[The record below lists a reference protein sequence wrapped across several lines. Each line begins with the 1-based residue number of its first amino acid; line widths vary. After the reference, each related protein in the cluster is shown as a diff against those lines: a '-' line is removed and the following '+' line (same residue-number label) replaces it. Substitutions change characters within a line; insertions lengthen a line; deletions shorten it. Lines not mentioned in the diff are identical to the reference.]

1 MLKCH
6 LNKTV
11 KKMNDLVKIIIRKE
25 NYDIFAINGKT
36 DDIFKFIY
44 SSECFY
50 GNEDIINQYIEINEL
65 NIVDT
70 LEPVGE
76 GIVVF
81 DLKTKTLIVSTN
93 LQISVNPQLLFNNVK
108 NKIDFNNS
116 SYQKEDILRL
126 IENGHLKSLKSDIL
140 MKRLSFTGIKNYDE
154 FENKLQHYCKSFSP
168 TMDQVVTLEIEIAT
182 NHFDRFF
189 WSTFDLPDVRLKM
202 KELGI
207 VFHKRDEEL
216 WSRYL
221 TDNVE
226 DPALN

>member
-1 MLKCH
+1 L
-6 LNKTV
+6 
-11 KKMNDLVKIIIRKE
+11 
-25 NYDIFAINGKT
+25 
-36 DDIFKFIY
+36 
-44 SSECFY
+44 
-50 GNEDIINQYIEINEL
+50 
-65 NIVDT
+65 
-70 LEPVGE
+70 
-76 GIVVF
+76 
-81 DLKTKTLIVSTN
+81 KTLIVSTN

-108 NKIDFNNS
+108 NKIDFSNS

-126 IENGHLKSLKSDIL
+126 IEKGHLKSLKSDIL

-189 WSTFDLPDVRLKM
+189 WRTFDLPDVRLKM

-226 DPALN
+226 DPSLN